1 VEGFFVSNSSEGH
14 SLWQILEKVME
25 QTWYVAMIWIGLAL
39 LASVISMRTAI
50 SVALVEICVGVLG
63 GNFLG
68 LDPKAEWISFLAG
81 SAIQPFCRAEIERKS
96 FANMAGESQHRV
108 PKFFVTISGGHV
120 LCVLRS

>member
-1 VEGFFVSNSSEGH
+1 
-14 SLWQILEKVME
+14 ME

-81 SAIQPFCRAEIERKS
+81 FGAILLTFL
-96 FANMAGESQHRV
+96 AGL
-108 PKFFVTISGGHV
+108 K
-120 LCVLRS
+120 